1 VIRRK
6 IATLFAGAMLVTA
19 IVVVDTPSLASG
31 SSSPSTGVTATTIR
45 VGIPYDDFSS
55 VLKFGVTL
63 DEGNFP
69 DAYSA
74 LIADMNAHGGIN
86 GRRIVPYLVPVSQLG
101 TAPAATACTQLTED
115 DKVLVALFPD
125 QPDCYRQEH
134 GTPTINGN
142 FQSAQALG
150 GVPNFSVGPPP
161 GVYDQL
167 QLRVFDRHGAFEG
180 KKLGLFAGGLT
191 DQSELRVVQ
200 ATLRSLH
207 VPVVQT
213 AVQDAPIGD
222 ASAYNQQ
229 MSLIAQR
236 FKVAG
241 VNEVIAVGSGSY
253 VWPESLQAIQSSYNP
268 RWVATSEG
276 DLEFAVLTAR
286 SISSRY
292 LRNVLTSN
300 GAPPNELFWRTP
312 AEQRCA
318 RVVHKAYPTDKITPP
333 TNPQI
338 GTDET
343 FFAVEAACINLGL
356 FEVIAKAAGKNLTTS
371 SFIQAGYRLRNA
383 AVPGLLTPVSFGPKR
398 PYLVLG
404 VYKVT
409 YDPKHNSLK
418 YSTSSLTN

>member
-6 IATLFAGAMLVTA
+6 IVTLFAGTMLVTA
-19 IVVVDTPSLASG
+19 VVVVDTPSLSG
-31 SSSPSTGVTATTIR
+31 GSNAPSNGVTATTIR

-63 DEGNFP
+63 DYGNVP
-69 DAYSA
+69 DAYNA
-74 LIADMNAHGGIN
+74 LIADMNAHGGID
-86 GRRIVPYLVPVSQLG
+86 GRRIVPYLVPVSVLG
-101 TAPAATACTQLTED
+101 TAPAASACTQLTED
-115 DKVLVALFPD
+115 DKVLVAIFPD

-134 GTPTINGN
+134 GTPTIDGN

-161 GVYDQL
+161 AVYDQL
-167 QLRVFDRHGAFEG
+167 QLSVFKRHGTFEG

-191 DQSELRVVQ
+191 DQGELKVVQ
-200 ATLRSLH
+200 TTLRSLH
-207 VPVVQT
+207 LPIVQT

-222 ASAYNQQ
+222 ASAYDQQ
-229 MSLIAQR
+229 FSAIAQR
-236 FKVAG
+236 FKEAG
-241 VNEVIAVGSGSY
+241 VSEVVAVGSGSY
-253 VWPESLQAIQSSYNP
+253 VWPKSLQAIQSSYDP
-268 RWVATSEG
+268 PWVATNEG
-276 DLEFAVLTAR
+276 VLESAVLTAR
-286 SISSRY
+286 SIPSRY

-300 GAPPNELFWRTP
+300 SAPPNELFWHTP

-318 RVVHKAYPTDKITPP
+318 RIVHRAYPRDKITPP

-338 GTDET
+338 GSDES

-356 FEVIAKAAGKNLTTS
+356 FAVIAKAAGKNLTTS

-383 AVPGLLTPVSFGPKR
+383 VIPGLLTPISFGPNR
-398 PYLVLG
+398 SYAIQG
-404 VYKVT
+404 VYRVT
-409 YDPKHNSLK
+409 YDPKDNALK

>member
-1 VIRRK
+1 MIRKK
-6 IATLFAGAMLVTA
+6 IATLFAGALLVTA
-19 IVVVDTPSLASG
+19 VVVVDTPSLSG
-31 SSSPSTGVTATTIR
+31 DSSPPGNGVTATTIR

-55 VLKFGVTL
+55 VLKFGVTI

-69 DAYSA
+69 DAYNA
-74 LIADMNAHGGIN
+74 LIADMNAHGGID
-86 GRRIVPYLVPVSQLG
+86 GRRIVPYLVPVSVLG

-125 QPDCYRQEH
+125 QPDCYRQVH
-134 GTPTINGN
+134 GTPTINGS

-150 GVPNFSVGPPP
+150 GVPNFSIGPPP
-161 GVYDQL
+161 AAYDQL
-167 QLRVFDRHGAFEG
+167 QLRVFDRHGAFDG

-191 DQSELRVVQ
+191 DQAELKVVQ

-222 ASAYNQQ
+222 ASAYDQQ
-229 MSLIAQR
+229 ISVIVQR
-236 FKVAG
+236 FKEAG
-241 VNEVIAVGSGSY
+241 VSEVIAVGTGSY
-253 VWPESLQAIQSSYNP
+253 VWPKSLQAIQSSYNP
-268 RWVATSEG
+268 PWVATIEG
-276 DLEFAVLTAR
+276 DVEPAVLTAP

-292 LRNVLTSN
+292 LTNLLTSN
-300 GAPPNELFWRTP
+300 STPPNELFWRTP
-312 AEQRCA
+312 SEQRCA

-338 GTDET
+338 GSDES

-356 FEVIAKAAGKNLTTS
+356 FAVIAKAAGKNLTTS
-371 SFIQAGYRLRNA
+371 SFIQAGYRLRDTV
-383 AVPGLLTPVSFGPKR
+383 VPGLLTPISFGPKR
-398 PYLVLG
+398 SYVIQG
-404 VYKVT
+404 VYRVT

>member
-1 VIRRK
+1 
-6 IATLFAGAMLVTA
+6 MLVTTV
-19 IVVVDTPSLASG
+19 VVVDTPSLSG
-31 SSSPSTGVTATTIR
+31 GSKAPSNGVTATTIR

-63 DEGNFP
+63 DQGNFP

-74 LIADMNAHGGIN
+74 LIAEMNAQGGIN
-86 GRRIVPYLVPVSQLG
+86 GRRIVPYLVPVSVLG

-115 DKVLVALFPD
+115 DKVLVAIFPD

-142 FQSAQALG
+142 FQSAQAPG

-161 GVYDQL
+161 AVYDQI

-191 DQSELRVVQ
+191 DQGELRVVQ
-200 ATLRSLH
+200 ATVRSLH

-213 AVQDAPIGD
+213 AVQDAPVGD
-222 ASAYNQQ
+222 ASSYDQQ
-229 MSLIAQR
+229 FSAIAQR
-236 FKVAG
+236 FKEAG
-241 VNEVIAVGSGSY
+241 VSEVVAVGTGSY
-253 VWPESLQAIQSSYNP
+253 VWPKSLQAIQSSYNP
-268 RWVATSEG
+268 PWVATNEG
-276 DLEFAVLTAR
+276 VLEFAVLTAR

-300 GAPPNELFWRTP
+300 SAPPNELFWRAP

-318 RVVHKAYPTDKITPP
+318 RVVHRAYPTDKITPP

-338 GTDET
+338 GSDET
-343 FFAVEAACINLGL
+343 FFAVEVACINLGL
-356 FEVIAKAAGKNLTTS
+356 FAVIAKAAGKNLTTS

-383 AVPGLLTPVSFGPKR
+383 VIPGLLTPISFGPKR
-398 PYLVLG
+398 SYVIQG
-404 VYKVT
+404 VYQVT

-418 YSTSSLTN
+418 YATSSLTNN